1 LEAPDLRAPRCD
13 NPGMVSWL
21 PRLAFALLLTAGL
34 PACGDKSSK
43 ADGEPTPVGTA
54 DNPRYQDVLIISIDG
69 LRSDALQAIDPE
81 LIPHFTRLL
90 GGAYTLNA
98 RTDPDFTVTLPN
110 HTGMITGRTVNG
122 PQGHA
127 WTKNSLPEELEID
140 IESNL
145 GTPLES
151 IFHHAQADQ
160 VGTALFATKDKF
172 GLWPRTWNQ
181 EGQPPVIDTV
191 AITHLDSNVVLPQIL
206 DYLVKRRIERDLVF
220 VHFHNIDTSG
230 HAHGWNLTKDSEYVK
245 TVIEVDGMLGELF
258 ATIDQ
263 TPELAASTSIILTAD
278 HGGGVPYK
286 SHQSSRL
293 QWINY
298 VIPFIVWGSDGKAQG
313 ELYALNPLGR
323 RDPSIGMP
331 SYEAWPPPVRNLDAG
346 NAALSL
352 LGIKPLVG
360 SNVNAGQEL
369 AVR

>member
-1 LEAPDLRAPRCD
+1 MA
-13 NPGMVSWL
+13 SWL
-21 PRLAFALLLTAGL
+21 TRFAVALLLTVGL
-34 PACGDKSSK
+34 PSCGGGS
-43 ADGEPTPVGTA
+43 ADPANGPPAVGTA

-90 GGAYTLNA
+90 DGAHTLNA

-110 HTGMITGRTVNG
+110 HTGMITGRTVKG

-127 WTKNSLPEELEID
+127 WTENSLPEEVEVD

-151 IFHHAQADQ
+151 IFHLAKADG
-160 VGTALFATKDKF
+160 VGTAVFATKQKF
-172 GLWPRTWNQ
+172 GLWPRTWNK
-181 EGQPPVIDTV
+181 EGKAPVIDNV
-191 AITHLDSNVVLPQIL
+191 VIDPKKSDVVLPQML
-206 DYLVKRRIERDLVF
+206 DYLVERRIERDVVF
-220 VHFHNIDTSG
+220 LHLHDIDTTG
-230 HAHGWNLTKDSEYVK
+230 HDTGWNLTKDSDYVK
-245 TVIEVDGMLGELF
+245 TVQRVDELLGQLL
-258 ATIDQ
+258 ATIDKD
-263 TPELAASTSIILTAD
+263 PELAASTAIILTAD

-286 SHQSSRL
+286 NHHGQGL

-298 VIPFIVWGSDGKAQG
+298 VIPFIVWGSDGKPQG
-313 ELYALNPLGR
+313 DLYALNPHGR
-323 RDPSIGMP
+323 IDPSIGMP
-331 SYEAWPPPVRNLDAG
+331 TYEAWPPPVRNLDAG
-346 NAALSL
+346 NMALSL